1 MATLTIELPDSVL
14 APRESPDEFAR
25 AMRLAAALHWY
36 DRGLISQEK
45 AAAIA
50 GLSRTDFL
58 DALARAEIPA
68 VQVDIDELREELERA
83 RRAYR

>member
-1 MATLTIELPDSVL
+1 MATVTIDFPDFVLP
-14 APRESPDEFAR
+14 PKESPADFAR

-36 DRGLISQEK
+36 DRGVVSQEK
-45 AAAIA
+45 AAAVA

-68 VQVDIDELREELERA
+68 IQVGYDELCEEFERA
-83 RRAYR
+83 RRGH